1 MTVNTSAKHRI
12 LIIEDEYMIATSL
25 KDVLIEAGFEIAGM
39 AGTLPKALSLIELG
53 VCDAAIVDANLDG
66 ESAAPAGMALATRGL
81 PFLVLSG
88 YSPEQQQKAF
98 PDSALFIQK
107 PYKSAQL
114 VGSIIKILRNQESNT
129 RSADAR

>member
-1 MTVNTSAKHRI
+1 MTVNTSTKQRI

-25 KDVLIEAGFEIAGM
+25 KDVLVEAGFEIAGL
-39 AGTLPKALSLIELG
+39 AGTLPKALALIERG
-53 VCDAAIVDANLDG
+53 GCDAAIVDANLDG

-88 YSPEQQQKAF
+88 YSPAQQQGAF
-98 PDSALFIQK
+98 PNAALYIQK

-114 VGSIIKILRNQESNT
+114 TEAVYKILKK
-129 RSADAR
+129 